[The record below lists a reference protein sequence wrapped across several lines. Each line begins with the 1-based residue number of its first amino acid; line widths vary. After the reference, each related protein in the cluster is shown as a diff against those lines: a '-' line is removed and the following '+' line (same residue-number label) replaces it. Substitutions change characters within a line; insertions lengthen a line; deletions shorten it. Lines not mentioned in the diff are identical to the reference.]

1 MNAASR
7 GSLSLCVIE
16 AAAAFLSSSFQKKQG
31 IVKCKEGLR
40 GEGED
45 GGGEEG
51 RERAVSGAGGG
62 LFFIFYFL
70 RRGRLS

>member
-16 AAAAFLSSSFQKKQG
+16 AAAAFLSSSFQKEQG
-31 IVKCKEGLR
+31 IVKCREGLW

-51 RERAVSGAGGG
+51 RDRAVSGVGGG
-62 LFFIFYFL
+62 LSFSLFFFYE
-70 RRGRLS
+70 GGG